1 MKENELI
8 TERDLSPTFW
18 VCLDADAD
26 RIYVKQKLSRM
37 LLCMFGI
44 PPTRPSLYGEIYR
57 FTEDEV
63 GIIQGQLDWGCVQS
77 LTEGWIDVGTL
88 LLLTNSPRCPYA
100 LHTNS
105 TYNGGEYYTYY
116 RFILKSDIVRKP
128 DLA

>member
-1 MKENELI
+1 MEENGLI
-8 TERDLSPTFW
+8 TERDLAPTFW
-18 VCLDADAD
+18 ICLGADTERAQ
-26 RIYVKQKLSRM
+26 IKQNLSKM

-44 PPTRPSLYGEIYR
+44 PPTRPPLYGTIYT
-57 FTEDEV
+57 FTKDEADA
-63 GIIQGQLDWGCVQS
+63 IQAQLEWDCVQS

-88 LLLTNSPRCPYA
+88 LLLPNSPRCPYA

-105 TYNGGEYYTYY
+105 VYSGSGHYTYY

>member
-8 TERDLSPTFW
+8 TERDLAPTFW
-18 VCLDADAD
+18 LCLDADTG
-26 RIYVKQKLSRM
+26 RVETKQNLSRM

-44 PPTRPSLYGEIYR
+44 PPTRPPMYAKIYT
-57 FTEDEV
+57 FTQDEADA
-63 GIIQGQLDWGCVQS
+63 IQAQLEWGCVQS

-105 TYNGGEYYTYY
+105 VYSGGHYTYY